1 MELAS
6 YQELVVRQTREML
19 EVFTGFETANRY
31 RVLTPE
37 GQEAMFAYED
47 SGMLSRQ
54 FLGTN
59 RPLSLHILDG
69 DGTPVLNANRG
80 FFFFFSHLNVQDG
93 NSTPIGSL
101 NRKFGMLKRRFVVLD
116 AGGQQIAGL
125 NGSIF
130 RPHTFTLN
138 NARGEEMG
146 RIVKEWGGI
155 MREGF
160 TDADNF
166 RIQFSDAE
174 RSEHI
179 RLLLIASAF
188 AIDLDFFEAKGS
200 RHGIG

>member
-1 MELAS
+1 MELANHR
-6 YQELVVRQTREML
+6 ELIVRQTREML

-31 RVLTPE
+31 RILTPE
-37 GQEAMFAYED
+37 GQEAMYAYED

-54 FLGTN
+54 FMGN
-59 RPLSLHILDG
+59 HRPLSLHVLGSDG
-69 DGTPVLNANRG
+69 GNILNANRS
-80 FFFFFSHLNVQDG
+80 FFWFLSHLNVQDG
-93 NSTPIGSL
+93 SGAPIGSL
-101 NRKFGMLKRRFVVLD
+101 KRKFAALKRKFVVLD

-166 RIQFSDAE
+166 RIQFSDTE
-174 RSEHI
+174 RGEQT
-179 RLLLIASAF
+179 RLLLLASAF

>member
-1 MELAS
+1 MELS
-6 YQELVVRQTREML
+6 GYQELVVRQSREML

-37 GQEAMFAYED
+37 GQDVMYAYED
-47 SGMLSRQ
+47 SGMMSRQ
-54 FLGTN
+54 FLGNN
-59 RPLSLHILDG
+59 RPLSLHVLDSNRE
-69 DGTPVLNANRG
+69 PILNANRG

-93 NSTPIGSL
+93 NGAPIGSL
-101 NRKFGMLKRRFVVLD
+101 KRKFGALKRKFVVLD
-116 AGGQQIAGL
+116 TGEQQIAGL

-160 TDADNF
+160 TDADSF
-166 RIQFSDAE
+166 RIHFSDME
-174 RSEHI
+174 RGEQT
-179 RLLLIASAF
+179 RLLLLASAF